1 MFRDP
6 AQPPLR
12 QAPIDSEPH
21 PRPARAPI
29 ADGPRSNLRLA
40 LGTVILSMIFVGLLW
55 AALLYESNRSDNAA
69 IKQAT
74 IDSGNV
80 AAAFREHIRRTVG
93 SIDQLMIGIIAD
105 HEQDPAVFRIPPW
118 IYNTLLLKGMAIQVS
133 LVDRHGIIR
142 ASNLGGAGTDVS
154 DREHFRHHLD
164 AAATQP
170 YISKPLVGRVSKK
183 LSLQFTRRMTRD
195 GSEFDGEVVISV
207 EPRQF
212 ARFFD
217 NLDLGAH
224 GVAALVGLDG
234 VVRARGGFADG
245 RTGDNLTG
253 SILFERLRTAR
264 SGSFVSDG
272 KFNGIAR
279 VFSYTSIPDYPLV
292 VAIGIGID
300 DVLAA
305 PRRDRWTL
313 FGVGGILTAIII
325 TLTWFIVRAAKRQHD
340 AELTGRRRAE
350 EERDLNRDFLDRV
363 IEAVP
368 ATIFVKNA
376 RDQRYILI
384 NREGEK
390 LCGLSRADI
399 IGKTPH
405 DLFSKET
412 ADSICQND
420 LEVLQSRSP
429 TSVRE
434 HMLETPNSGK
444 RLVTSRRLGIRDQ
457 HGEVQYLLGVVEDVT
472 ERKTIEQQLRQA
484 QKMEAVGNLTG
495 GIAHDFNN
503 LLTIII
509 GNLDILQ
516 HDVAGNRN
524 AEERIETILQA
535 SERGAELTS
544 QMLAFSRRQPLQP
557 KPVGLNALILGTIR
571 LLNRTLGEDIT
582 VKVQLAP
589 ELGLVVVDAQQLET
603 ALLNIA
609 INARD
614 AMPGGGTLTVATRI
628 VEHDADYGVLHPGVA
643 PGVYASIEITDSGA
657 GMPPEVVARIFEPF
671 FTTKPVGKGTGL
683 GLSMV
688 YGFMQQSAGH
698 ITAYSEVGRGTT
710 FKLYFPLEQEPAP
723 AHAPMP
729 DRSAPAEV
737 EGANGEVIL
746 AVDDNAGVRAM
757 VTMQLKE
764 LGYRVLEADNAHAAL
779 TIIESPEP
787 IDLLFTDVV
796 MPGGMN
802 GKELAVK
809 ARLKRP
815 TLRVL
820 FTSGFP
826 GTSIA
831 NAAQFDDNDVLL
843 SKPYRKRDLASTL
856 RQVLSTAQ

>member
-12 QAPIDSEPH
+12 QTHIDREPH

-29 ADGPRSNLRLA
+29 ADALRASLA
-40 LGTVILSMIFVGLLW
+40 MPLGTVILAITVIGLLW
-55 AALLYESNRSDNAA
+55 AALFYESKRLADTE
-69 IKQAT
+69 IMQAT
-74 IDSGNV
+74 VNSGNIV
-80 AAAFREHIRRTVG
+80 AASREHIRRTVG

-105 HEQDPAVFRIPPW
+105 HEENPDTFRIPKW
-118 IYNTLLLKGMAIQVS
+118 IYNTLLLKGMAMQVS
-133 LVDRHGIIR
+133 LVDRNGIIR
-142 ASNLGGAGTDVS
+142 ASNLSGTGVDVS

-164 AAATQP
+164 PAAPQP
-170 YISKPLVGRVSKK
+170 YISKPLVGRVSNK
-183 LSLQFTRRMTRD
+183 LSLQFTRRMMR
-195 GSEFDGEVVISV
+195 GSEFDGVVVISV
-207 EPRQF
+207 EPQQF
-212 ARFFD
+212 SKFFD
-217 NLDLGAH
+217 HIDLGAH
-224 GVAALVGLDG
+224 GIAGLTGLDG
-234 VVRARGGFADG
+234 ILRARGG
-245 RTGDNLTG
+245 
-253 SILFERLRTAR
+253 
-264 SGSFVSDG
+264 SGSEQIGDDVSGSLAFKHLRVASEGSYVSDG
-272 KFNGIAR
+272 KFDGIAR
-279 VFSYTSIPDYPLV
+279 VFSYAMIPDYPLY

-305 PRRDRWTL
+305 PHRDRQTL
-313 FGVGGILTAIII
+313 FGAGGLLTAIII
-325 TLTWFIVRAAKRQHD
+325 ALTWFLARASKRQHD

-390 LCGLSRADI
+390 LCGLPRADI

-405 DLFSKET
+405 DLFPKET
-412 ADSICQND
+412 ADSICQTD
-420 LEVLQSRSP
+420 LEILQSRSP

-444 RLVTSRRLGIRDQ
+444 RLVTSKRLAIRDQ
-457 HGEVQYLLGVVEDVT
+457 RGEVQYLLGVVEDVT
-472 ERKTIEQQLRQA
+472 ERKAIEQQLRQA

-524 AEERIETILQA
+524 AEEKIETILQA

-787 IDLLFTDVV
+787 IDQLFTDVV

-831 NAAQFDDNDVLL
+831 NAAKFDANDVLL